1 MSASSKKKL
10 RKAQE
15 AELLTE
21 KQIAAKAEAKKL
33 KIFSTIM
40 VVVLAVMVVFAAYTA
55 ISNGVMRTGM
65 LQRGT
70 TAVTVGDHEINAIE
84 YNCFYNDAVYNFYS
98 QYGSYASLLGLD
110 VTKPL
115 DQQVYDEN
123 EGTTWADAFKQS
135 AEENIKTVYALT
147 DAANEAGFTL
157 TEEQKASITAELAD
171 LESAAKKNNFSG
183 LKAYLEAIYGF
194 GATEENVRAY
204 MELCALAGAYQQSV
218 KDGLTYTADDI
229 RAEDEANGVAYSNY
243 TYNSYYLAVSK
254 FLEGGTKAEDGTT
267 TYSDEEKAAAVA
279 AAEEAAKS
287 LTNETITSIEAMDAA
302 VAALAINAEASN
314 AATTANEDYDY
325 DYLPAD
331 IAEWVSDTARQ
342 AGDVTYIAS
351 VTDNEDGTET
361 VNGYYAVYFV
371 ERNDNNVYLQNVRH
385 ILSAFKGGTTD
396 ENGNKTY
403 SVAEKEAAKVAAEE
417 IYAAWQAGEATEESF
432 AALANEKSDDGDGT
446 TGGLYTDVTPGYMVE
461 NFNNWIFDT
470 ARQVGDTEII
480 ETEYGYHIMYYVGAS
495 EQTYRDSMI
504 ESTLRNVDLN
514 AWLDELVADVTV
526 EAVDYKYVPTNKV
539 LAN

>member
-21 KQIAAKAEAKKL
+21 KQIAAQAEAKKL

-55 ISNGVMRTGM
+55 ISNGVMRSGA

-70 TAVTVGDHEINAIE
+70 TAVTVGEHEINAIE

-147 DAANEAGFTL
+147 DAAAEAGFTL

-194 GATEENVRAY
+194 GANEENVRAY

-229 RAEDEANGVAYSNY
+229 RAEDEANGVEYTNY

-267 TYSDEEKAAAVA
+267 TYSDEENAAAVL
-279 AAEEAAKS
+279 AAEEAAKA
-287 LTNETITSIEAMDAA
+287 LTNETITSVEAMDAA

-314 AATTANEDYDY
+314 AATTANTDYTY
-325 DYLPAD
+325 DYLPTD
-331 IAEWVSDTARQ
+331 IAAWVSDAARQ

-351 VTDNEDGTET
+351 VTENEDGTET

-371 ERNDNNVYLQNVRH
+371 ERNDNNVHLQNVRH
-385 ILSAFKGGTTD
+385 ILSAFKGGTTAED
-396 ENGNKTY
+396 GTKTY

-417 IYAAWQAGEATEESF
+417 IYAAWLAGEATEESF

-461 NFNNWIFDT
+461 NFDNWIFDT
-470 ARQVGDTEII
+470 ARQAGDHEII

-504 ESTLRNVDLN
+504 ESTLRNNDLN

-526 EAVDYKYVPTNKV
+526 EAVDYKYVPTDKV
-539 LAN
+539 LSN

>member
-194 GATEENVRAY
+194 GANEENVRAY

-254 FLEGGTKAEDGTT
+254 FLEGGTQAEDGTT

-287 LTNETITSIEAMDAA
+287 LTNETITSVEAMDAA

-331 IAEWVSDTARQ
+331 IAEWVSDPARQ

-385 ILSAFKGGTTD
+385 ILSAFKGGTTAED
-396 ENGNKTY
+396 GTKTY

-417 IYAAWQAGEATEESF
+417 IYAAWLAGEATEESF

-470 ARQVGDTEII
+470 ARQVGDHEII

-504 ESTLRNVDLN
+504 ESTLRDIDLN

-526 EAVDYKYVPTNKV
+526 EAVDYKYVPTDKV
-539 LAN
+539 LSN

>member
-21 KQIAAKAEAKKL
+21 KQIAAQAEAKKL

-40 VVVLAVMVVFAAYTA
+40 VVVLAVMVVCAAYTA
-55 ISNGVMRTGM
+55 ISNGVMRSGA

-110 VTKPL
+110 VTQPL
-115 DQQVYDEN
+115 DQQVYDE
-123 EGTTWADAFKQS
+123 EAGTTWADAFKTS

-147 DAANEAGFTL
+147 DAAAEAGFTL
-157 TEEQKASITAELAD
+157 SDEEKAEITTELTS
-171 LESAAKKNNFSG
+171 LETTAKKNGFSG
-183 LKAYLEAIYGF
+183 LEAYLEAIYGF
-194 GATEENVRAY
+194 GANVETVRAY

-218 KDGLTYTADDI
+218 YDGLTYTADDI
-229 RAEDEANGVAYSNY
+229 RAEDEANGVEYSNY
-243 TYNSYYLAVSK
+243 TYNSYYLAASK
-254 FLEGGTKAEDGTT
+254 FLEGGVTAEDGTT
-267 TYSDEEKAAAVA
+267 TYSDEEKAAAVL

-287 LTNETITSIEAMDAA
+287 LTNETITSVEAMDAA
-302 VAALAINAEASN
+302 VAALAINAEATN
-314 AATTANEDYDY
+314 AATSANKDYAY
-325 DYLPAD
+325 DNLPTDVAAW
-331 IAEWVSDTARQ
+331 ISDAARQ
-342 AGDVTYIAS
+342 ACDVTYIAS
-351 VTDNEDGTET
+351 VTANEDGTET
-361 VNGYYAVYFV
+361 VNGYYALYFV
-371 ERNDNNVYLQNVRH
+371 ERNDNDVYLQNVRH
-385 ILSAFKGGTTD
+385 ILAAFEGGTTAED
-396 ENGNKTY
+396 GTKTY
-403 SVAEKEAAKVAAEE
+403 SVAEKDAAKVAAEE
-417 IYAAWQAGEATEESF
+417 IYAEWQAGEATEESF

-461 NFNNWIFDT
+461 NFNNWIFDA

-504 ESTLRNVDLN
+504 ESTLRSNDLN
-514 AWLDELVADVTV
+514 AWVEELVADVTV
-526 EAVDYKYVPTNKV
+526 ETVNTKYVPTNKI
-539 LAN
+539 LSN

>member
-21 KQIAAKAEAKKL
+21 KQIAAQAEAKKL

-65 LQRGT
+65 LQRST
-70 TAVTVGDHEINAIE
+70 TAATVGDHEINAVE

-110 VTKPL
+110 VTQPL
-115 DQQVYDEN
+115 AQQVYDEN
-123 EGTTWADAFKQS
+123 EGTTWADAFKTS

-147 DAANEAGFTL
+147 DAAAEAGFTL
-157 TEEQKASITAELAD
+157 SDEEKAEITTELTS
-171 LESAAKKNNFSG
+171 LETTAKKNRFSG
-183 LKAYLEAIYGF
+183 LEAYLEAIYGF
-194 GATEENVRAY
+194 GANVETVRAY

-218 KDGLTYTADDI
+218 YDGLTYTADDI
-229 RAEDEANGVAYSNY
+229 RAEDEANGVEYTNY

-254 FLEGGTKAEDGTT
+254 FLEGGVTAEDGTT
-267 TYSDEEKAAAVA
+267 TYSDEEKAAAVL

-314 AATTANEDYDY
+314 AATSANTDYSY

-331 IAEWVSDTARQ
+331 IAAWVSDAARQ
-342 AGDVTYIAS
+342 PGDVTYIAS
-351 VTDNEDGTET
+351 ATTNEDGTET
-361 VNGYYAVYFV
+361 INGYYAVYFV
-371 ERNDNNVYLQNVRH
+371 ERNENDVYLQNVRH
-385 ILSAFKGGTTD
+385 ILSAFKGGTKGEDGTT
-396 ENGNKTY
+396 TY
-403 SVAEKEAAKVAAEE
+403 SVAEKDAAKVAAEE
-417 IYAAWQAGEATEESF
+417 TPIYP
-432 AALANEKSDDGDGT
+432 ALPHS
-446 TGGLYTDVTPGYMVE
+446 
-461 NFNNWIFDT
+461 W
-470 ARQVGDTEII
+470 
-480 ETEYGYHIMYYVGAS
+480 H
-495 EQTYRDSMI
+495 
-504 ESTLRNVDLN
+504 
-514 AWLDELVADVTV
+514 
-526 EAVDYKYVPTNKV
+526 
-539 LAN
+539 

>member
-171 LESAAKKNNFSG
+171 LESAAKKNHFSG

-287 LTNETITSIEAMDAA
+287 LTNETITSVEAMDAA

-403 SVAEKEAAKVAAEE
+403 SVAEKEAAKIAAEE

>member
-21 KQIAAKAEAKKL
+21 KQIAAQAEAKKL

-55 ISNGVMRTGM
+55 ISNGVMRSGA

-123 EGTTWADAFKQS
+123 EGTTWADAFKLS

-194 GATEENVRAY
+194 GANEENVRAY

-229 RAEDEANGVAYSNY
+229 RAEDEANGVEYTNY

-279 AAEEAAKS
+279 AAEEAAKA
-287 LTNETITSIEAMDAA
+287 LTNETITSVEAMDAA

-314 AATTANEDYDY
+314 AATTANTDYTY
-325 DYLPAD
+325 DYLPTD
-331 IAEWVSDTARQ
+331 IAAWVSDAARQ

-351 VTDNEDGTET
+351 VTENEDGTET

-385 ILSAFKGGTTD
+385 ILSAFKGGTTAED
-396 ENGNKTY
+396 GTKTY

-417 IYAAWQAGEATEESF
+417 IYAQWLAGEATEESF

-470 ARQVGDTEII
+470 ARQAGDHEII
-480 ETEYGYHIMYYVGAS
+480 ETEYGYHVMYYVGAS

-504 ESTLRNVDLN
+504 ESTLRNNDLN

-526 EAVDYKYVPTNKV
+526 EAVDYKYVPTDKV
-539 LAN
+539 LSN